1 MLIKTAKV
9 RIVRD
14 ARTEIVTTIPVHEI
28 PVLKRVHG
36 EGNVFVVDTGTNPR
50 NLDPEGEADRLIDR
64 YGADVVTRT
73 FGELVAE
80 GVLDALERNEAELPK
95 AKKGKSAKAE
105 AEAEAAEE

>member
-36 EGNVFVVDTGTNPR
+36 EGNVFVVDTGTSPR

-64 YGADVVTRT
+64 YGA
-73 FGELVAE
+73 AE

-95 AKKGKSAKAE
+95 AKKGKGAKAE